1 MDESSSK
8 LFNSGINLSNAEVA
22 PQPKLNSSAL
32 MLSPKTL
39 KTENEQ
45 SPVAVGIP
53 NSLQMTTIPVQV
65 TNPNGIPVG
74 KTPEAIQ
81 AVGNEENV
89 QNQIEVKVKATPTWQ
104 GVPTTIKTQ
113 IFGQLN
119 ATERSVSQGSFIV
132 SCYFFFRCFV
142 RLMTPFDKMLLKNSG
157 FIFTQIDIVFNANEF
172 EVIILEGTG
181 QLYELKKKDRLV
193 QLMAILRNPETQILT
208 MNVYSDEKLG
218 DRFKQMLK
226 AMVDFN
232 IPKNSINIQD
242 LRFVEKVNSNEY
254 YITTFLKYADPRK
267 LQHLKLEV
275 YMFQDQYLV
284 MSRTPQWKSVDRL
297 ELHSVGIL
305 PYKPF
310 FENWTGNCLEMELS
324 QPYPLPELSDLF
336 DEFKKK
342 ETETAYHMYSDTKFI
357 IGWGDK
363 YLHKRVKDI
372 LLDSPTSPKEL
383 LEMRLGQSYHNF
395 LRWFFT
401 ENGIPF

>member
-1 MDESSSK
+1 
-8 LFNSGINLSNAEVA
+8 
-22 PQPKLNSSAL
+22 
-32 MLSPKTL
+32 
-39 KTENEQ
+39 
-45 SPVAVGIP
+45 
-53 NSLQMTTIPVQV
+53 
-65 TNPNGIPVG
+65 
-74 KTPEAIQ
+74 
-81 AVGNEENV
+81 
-89 QNQIEVKVKATPTWQ
+89 
-104 GVPTTIKTQ
+104 
-113 IFGQLN
+113 
-119 ATERSVSQGSFIV
+119 
-132 SCYFFFRCFV
+132 
-142 RLMTPFDKMLLKNSG
+142 MTPFDKMLLKNSG

-181 QLYELKKKDRLV
+181 QLCELKKKDRLV

-226 AMVDFN
+226 AMDDFN

-284 MSRTPQWKSVDRL
+284 MSRTPQWKSVNRL

-310 FENWTGNCLEMELS
+310 FENWTGNCLEMELI

-342 ETETAYHMYSDTKFI
+342 ETETAYHMYSDT
-357 IGWGDK
+357 
-363 YLHKRVKDI
+363 
-372 LLDSPTSPKEL
+372 S
-383 LEMRLGQSYHNF
+383 
-395 LRWFFT
+395 
-401 ENGIPF
+401 